1 MPVATVGCFGA
12 VAGGQNPAHVPLQR
26 LLSFLSC
33 PNAYSVRPL
42 LSTRIL
48 PRPVFLSLSVGD
60 FALAALVFDATAATV
75 PPATIATSRAAREM
89 RSVRVMSGNT
99 CARAV
104 GFGEAVS
111 GCNGFLQLKSA
122 GRCDGGCRDVRQR

>member
-33 PNAYSVRPL
+33 PNAYSVLPV

-48 PRPVFLSLSVGD
+48 PKPVFLSLSVGD
-60 FALAALVFDATAATV
+60 FVLAALVLDAAVATAA
-75 PPATIATSRAAREM
+75 PATAATSRAARAM
-89 RSVRVMSGNT
+89 RSVRVMSGYT
-99 CARAV
+99 RMRAR
-104 GFGEAVS
+104 GFGE
-111 GCNGFLQLKSA
+111 GSA
-122 GRCDGGCRDVRQR
+122 ALFTTFS